1 MIVVKARLDGQWVLL
16 EKEGKLL
23 YEQSG
28 YGRPIGTGLRL
39 SPAEALY
46 LVHRGKIEV
55 PDHTFDTLLTLFSQ
69 DSGFIRQFLVY
80 WDIRERGYA
89 IQTGPQDF
97 RVFRRGHR
105 PGRGESLY
113 MVRVISER
121 DLIDFS
127 KIHSDLCATAH
138 MRKQHVI
145 GVVDDENEITYYE
158 IKRQKELLEKG
169 ETPKQE
175 TRGFDIKSGKTY
187 IQRTKEEAHDYRYF
201 PEPDIPPFTNLKAK
215 SQALRANL
223 PELPDQ
229 KIARFVKD
237 YKISQYSAEILCSS
251 LKTAD
256 YYEET
261 IKVKSISS
269 LQSTISNQ
277 HIANLIVN
285 KKIDIGKY
293 LPAELIQMLVKKS
306 TGQTIDEKELEKII
320 KEVIK
325 KNQKAISDYKKG
337 KQTAI
342 TFLIGQVMKETKG
355 KAKPDLAKK
364 NIMSLLSF

>member
-1 MIVVKARLDGQWVLL
+1 VIVVKARLDGQWVLL

-158 IKRQKELLEKG
+158 IKRQKPISIDEKKVIEPATGSLAGRSVVVQVSPESSYDDAFLGKRLDNERLMLSNVEAVWLMRSQLLLLNRNNEPVSADQFLQELEKG
-169 ETPKQE
+169 DTEMYEKLAVYEDLRNLGYTPK
-175 TRGFDIKSGKTY
+175 TGYKFGHHFRVYSGK
-187 IQRTKEEAHDYRYF
+187 
-201 PEPDIPPFTNLKAK
+201 
-215 SQALRANL
+215 
-223 PELPDQ
+223 
-229 KIARFVKD
+229 
-237 YKISQYSAEILCSS
+237 
-251 LKTAD
+251 
-256 YYEET
+256 
-261 IKVKSISS
+261 KVHS
-269 LQSTISNQ
+269 
-277 HIANLIVN
+277 
-285 KKIDIGKY
+285 
-293 LPAELIQMLVKKS
+293 EMLVQAIPTQMTLPMNIISRSVRMAHSVKKQMFFACV
-306 TGQTIDEKELEKII
+306 QTEGIVYIEFARI
-320 KEVIK
+320 K
-325 KNQKAISDYKKG
+325 
-337 KQTAI
+337 
-342 TFLIGQVMKETKG
+342 L
-355 KAKPDLAKK
+355 
-364 NIMSLLSF
+364 